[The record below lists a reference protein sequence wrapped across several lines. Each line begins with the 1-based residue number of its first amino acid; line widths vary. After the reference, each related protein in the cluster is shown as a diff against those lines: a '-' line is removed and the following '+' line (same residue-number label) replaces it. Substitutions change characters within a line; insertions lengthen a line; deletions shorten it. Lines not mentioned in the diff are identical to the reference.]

1 MLECQLVD
9 ELATLCNPNGEVW
22 HTQAFY
28 TAARDWKQ
36 GVDRCADDIE
46 TEFTTGLPPNTTL
59 SWLRHD
65 AAAFK
70 QANEGQKCTYTG
82 QHARTVFSV
91 GIRRANWTDDRT
103 L

>member
-9 ELATLCNPNGEVW
+9 ELATLCNTKRDVC

-70 QANEGQKCTYTG
+70 QANEGQKCTYHRPTCT
-82 QHARTVFSV
+82 HLFSV
-91 GIRRANWTDDRT
+91 GIRWANWTDART